1 MKQLDVPRN
10 RIILINKL
18 SNEEYNRLFTMFDI
32 LLDAFPYS
40 GTTTTCNALYN
51 SVPLVSLYDKNHH
64 SHNVSCSLLTGA
76 GLPELVAKSREDYV
90 NIVKDLVNNPS
101 KIDEYKKTI
110 HGKFMALMEPKPF
123 MASYEDA
130 LLTTYKKYF
139 KKDVYV
145 DEVTQRV
152 DEVTQ
157 RAAPIV
163 AQNDSISID
172 MID

>member
-1 MKQLDVPRN
+1 
-10 RIILINKL
+10 
-18 SNEEYNRLFTMFDI
+18 MFDI